1 MLQNC
6 MKKMDTL
13 GIGASMSQFEKVFE
27 DLDVKGEE
35 LTGAL
40 DSVYATTIDQSEVN
54 NLLQEMRDA
63 HGMEVGGG
71 MQDPARNGVNVGSAA
86 QKNDVDEMQAKL
98 NQLKHLW
105 LLHSLLYKHAL
116 SISSNIIL

>member
-1 MLQNC
+1 

-98 NQLKHLW
+98 NQLKHL
-105 LLHSLLYKHAL
+105 
-116 SISSNIIL
+116 